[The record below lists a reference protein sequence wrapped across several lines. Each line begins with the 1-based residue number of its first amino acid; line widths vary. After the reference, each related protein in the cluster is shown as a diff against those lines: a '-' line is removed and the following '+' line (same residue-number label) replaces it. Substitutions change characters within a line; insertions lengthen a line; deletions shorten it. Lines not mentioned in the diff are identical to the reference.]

1 MHDERP
7 GRTDGRARG
16 SRILP
21 RYDEAVNDPRT
32 SSDILLTGLRVKTTR
47 IDDISPLLT
56 LVDPRQP
63 LAFVR
68 RNDGIAGV
76 GTALRLA
83 FTGPT
88 RMRDAARAWREVAA
102 AATVDDEVGLA
113 GSGLV
118 AFGSFAFADD
128 SADESV
134 LIVPRLVLGHRDGV
148 HWLTRIG
155 TVEDV
160 ARETVDPVLLG
171 AQYSVPMAPGAFGP
185 AEYAAAVGD
194 AVEAIERGDV
204 SKVVL
209 ARTVEGTLPVGADL
223 RVLAADLAT
232 GYPDTYTFAVEGL
245 IGSSPE
251 TLIRSE
257 GGELTARVLAG
268 STARGVDAASDAA
281 AAAGL
286 ATSPKDLDE
295 HAFALRSLLLSLGE
309 HATDVVTAETPF
321 TLRLPNVWHLATDV
335 RGRLADGAS
344 SLDLIDTLHPTA
356 AVAGTPTPAALAE
369 IARLEPFDRGRYAG
383 PVGWVGADGDGEW
396 AIALRC
402 AQVSYP
408 SDGGPGRIRAF
419 AGAGIVRE
427 SSPAAEVAETTMKLR
442 PIVDA
447 LGRALPDD
455 EGRPLPSRPAWAAPA
470 R

>member
-1 MHDERP
+1 M
-7 GRTDGRARG
+7 
-16 SRILP
+16 
-21 RYDEAVNDPRT
+21 NDLATGESPVG
-32 SSDILLTGLRVKTTR
+32 LTVKTTR
-47 IDDISPLLT
+47 IDDITPLLT

-76 GTALRLA
+76 GTALRLE
-83 FTGPT
+83 FRGET
-88 RMRDAARAWREVAA
+88 RMSDAARAWREIAA
-102 AATVDDEVGLA
+102 AAQVDDEVTVA

-118 AFGSFAFADD
+118 AFGSFAFAAE
-128 SADESV
+128 SQEASV

-148 HWLTRIG
+148 HWITRIG
-155 TVEDV
+155 TVDDV
-160 ARETVDPVLLG
+160 AAESVDPVLLG
-171 AQYSVPMAPGAFGP
+171 AEYHVPMAPGAFGP
-185 AEYAAAVGD
+185 AEYAAAVAG
-194 AVEAIERGDV
+194 AVEAIERGEV

-209 ARTVEGTLPVGADL
+209 ARTLEGTLPLGADV
-223 RVLAADLAT
+223 RVLAADLAS

-257 GGELTARVLAG
+257 KGELTARVLAG
-268 STARGVDAASDAA
+268 SKARGTDALSDSAA
-281 AAAGL
+281 AAEL

-295 HAFALRSLLLSLGE
+295 HAFALQSLLQTFAR
-309 HATDVVTAETPF
+309 HATHVVTAETPF
-321 TLRLPNVWHLATDV
+321 TLKLPNVWHLATDV

-356 AVAGTPTPAALAE
+356 AVAGTPTTEALAA

-408 SDGGPGRIRAF
+408 EGGGPATVTAF

-427 SSPAAEVAETTMKLR
+427 SVPEAEVAETTMKFR

-447 LGRALPDD
+447 LGRGIPD
-455 EGRPLPSRPAWAAPA
+455 EPGRPLPSRPAWASPA
-470 R
+470 G